1 MVYRIHPRADW
12 PLVEEFRCTPIGH
25 HSPNL
30 MRLLNLLRVD
40 TGGGPRH
47 VLIVQE
53 PLKTWVLG
61 RMPPGRSEAI
71 VIDDSTIFTTRED
84 AEWAV
89 FCARWQER
97 TGIAITTSRHT
108 PLPKVPPC

>member
-12 PLVEEFRCTPIGH
+12 PLVEEFRIAPIGH

-40 TGGGPRH
+40 VAGGSRH
-47 VLIVQE
+47 VLIVHE
-53 PLKTWVLG
+53 PLKTWALG
-61 RMPPGRSEAI
+61 RMPLGRNDPMAI
-71 VIDDSTIFTTRED
+71 DCSTIFTSRED

-108 PLPKVPPC
+108 PLPKDPPC